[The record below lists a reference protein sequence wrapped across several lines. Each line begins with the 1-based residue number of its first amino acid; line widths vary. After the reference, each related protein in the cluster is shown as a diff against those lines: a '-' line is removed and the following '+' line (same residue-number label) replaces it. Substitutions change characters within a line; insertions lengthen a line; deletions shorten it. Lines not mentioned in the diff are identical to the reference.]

1 MVLPPKSITALDLE
15 ITLRENI
22 ISYAASMTE
31 RQSTLLDKEN
41 SHCKNYLEET
51 GYDKCSEKFF
61 NKFFKDKITCIIPG
75 SIQINLF
82 RL

>member
-1 MVLPPKSITALDLE
+1 
-15 ITLRENI
+15 
-22 ISYAASMTE
+22 MTE
-31 RQSTLLDKEN
+31 RQSTLLDKKN